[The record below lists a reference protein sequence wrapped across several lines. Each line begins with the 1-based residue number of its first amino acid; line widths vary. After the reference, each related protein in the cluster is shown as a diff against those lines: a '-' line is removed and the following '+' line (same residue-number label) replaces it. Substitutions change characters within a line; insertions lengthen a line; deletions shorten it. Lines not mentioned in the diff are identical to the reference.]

1 MEYQK
6 LINLL
11 DTTPNQPSEIR
22 TKNRVE
28 VNDESRGMYN
38 TNSQIKFK
46 TSILK
51 SRLCN
56 YSDAYML
63 VSAIITVPNTAAPS
77 TNPNNRKNIIIKNV
91 LHLLIA

>member
-38 TNSQIKFK
+38 TNSQIELK

-51 SRLCN
+51 SSLCN

-63 VSAIITVPNTAAPS
+63 VSEIITVPNTAAPS
-77 TNPNNRKNIIIKNV
+77 ANPNNRKNMIIKNV

>member
-77 TNPNNRKNIIIKNV
+77 TNPNNRKI
-91 LHLLIA
+91 